1 MVNPFLR
8 RATEYVRDDES
19 FLSIVSP
26 APLTTF
32 LAVNKHKDDMFEVPV
47 RIIGAPGS
55 GKTML
60 ATLAEFRMVE
70 TILADE
76 TNPTN
81 RALADALGQAGFLKN
96 GKPHV
101 AAVRVPMESEYRD
114 FWELPY
120 EPSVKTKLAFWLVQA
135 RAILGLIRNLTA
147 NKTREIDEIQFVP
160 RATYEAHVEQIGGL
174 SAVGIRD
181 RALAVQRAIYS
192 VGAGLRAPKLED
204 LPIDA
209 TAPYAPFDAI
219 SRIRIGWMGEVIELS
234 PLVMLDDVHALH
246 HDQLES
252 MFAMLSHREMKFG
265 RWMMMRL
272 DALTPGAV
280 LRSSANQPSHNRALG
295 RDFIDIRMQGDEKKD
310 AARRQFRSM
319 ARDMAKRYLPMV
331 EALRNRNATDIDRL
345 IPGEPPK
352 MSSGQL
358 KELEGKVSK
367 EQVKLGISSSRRK
380 EIDDLVDD
388 FMKRTKSFDHR
399 PEISLAMKRI
409 LLHRYAIR
417 IARSTPSLFE
427 ELDPDPRTPLKAD
440 ADVAHG
446 ARLHL
451 HHEFDRPLHYGVDD
465 ICDASNENAEIF
477 LQFAGELVA
486 NIETRA
492 IRNNALP
499 LPARDQQSI
508 LIKKARSIMDDW
520 AFPYAQ
526 RVRDMVDTIGRDCRE
541 ESLLPNAPLGAGA
554 NAVAILEEEMEA
566 SSFDDELGA
575 VLKHAVARGAVTIER
590 NYGQGGKLWALIE
603 LTGTV
608 NLAYGLTFNRGGFL
622 PKNLDYLRS
631 ASGLSDA

>member
-1 MVNPFLR
+1 MANPFLR
-8 RATEYVRDDES
+8 RATEYVREDES

-32 LAVNKHKDDMFEVPV
+32 LATSRNKDDMFEVPV

-70 TILADE
+70 TILKDE

-81 RALADALGQAGFLKN
+81 RTLADALALAGFLKD
-96 GKPHV
+96 GKPNV

-120 EPSVKTKLAFWLVQA
+120 EPIVKTKLAFWLVQA
-135 RAILGLIRNLTA
+135 RAMLGLIRNLTA
-147 NKTREIDEIQFVP
+147 NRTRAIDAIEFVP
-160 RATYEAHVEQIGGL
+160 RANHEAHLEQIGGL

-181 RALAVQRAIYS
+181 RALAVQRAIYK
-192 VGAGLRAPKLED
+192 VGAGLRAPKLEN

-219 SRIRIGWMGEVIELS
+219 SRIRIDWNGETIEMS

-246 HDQLES
+246 HDQLEA
-252 MFAMLSHREMKFG
+252 MFGMLSHREMKFG

-272 DALTPGAV
+272 DALSPGAV
-280 LRSSANQPSHNRALG
+280 MRSHGDQPTHNRAQG
-295 RDFIDIRMQGDEKKD
+295 RDFVDIRMQGDDKKD
-310 AARRQFRSM
+310 TSKKQFRTM

-331 EALRNRNATDIDRL
+331 EGLRNRGATDIDRL
-345 IPGEPPK
+345 VPSEPPK
-352 MSSGQL
+352 LSAAQL
-358 KELEGKVSK
+358 RDLEGKVAK
-367 EQVKLGISSSRRK
+367 DQEKLEIGPKRRK
-380 EIDDLVDD
+380 EIEDIVED
-388 FMKRTKSFDHR
+388 FIRRTKSYDDG
-399 PEISLAMKRI
+399 PDVALAMTRI
-409 LLHRYAIR
+409 LLHRYAVR
-417 IARSTPSLFE
+417 IARATPSLFE
-427 ELDPDPRTPLKAD
+427 EIDPDPKTPLKAD

-446 ARLHL
+446 ARVHL
-451 HHEFDRPLHYGVDD
+451 HHDYNRPLHYGVDEV
-465 ICDASNENAEIF
+465 CDASNENAEVF

-492 IRNNALP
+492 IRNNPLALP
-499 LPARDQQSI
+499 AKDQQSI
-508 LIKKARSIMDDW
+508 LVEKAKSIMDAW
-520 AFPYAQ
+520 AFPHAQ
-526 RVRDMVDTIGRDCRE
+526 RVRQMVDTIGADCKA

-554 NAVAILEEEMEA
+554 NAVAILEEDMEEM
-566 SSFDDELGA
+566 SLDDELGP
-575 VLKHAVARGAVTIER
+575 VLKYAIAHGAITIER

-608 NLAYGLTFNRGGFL
+608 GLVYGLTFNRGGFL
-622 PKNLDYLRS
+622 PQKLDYLRK
-631 ASGLSDA
+631 AAGLINA

>member
-32 LAVNKHKDDMFEVPV
+32 LAVNKHRDDMFEVPV

-135 RAILGLIRNLTA
+135 RAMLGLIRNLTA

-160 RATYEAHVEQIGGL
+160 RATYEAHLEQIGGL

-280 LRSSANQPSHNRALG
+280 LRSSANQPSHNRAPG

-345 IPGEPPK
+345 LPGEPPK
-352 MSSGQL
+352 LTSGQL
-358 KELEGKVSK
+358 KELEGKVIK
-367 EQVKLGISSSRRK
+367 EQVKLGIGSSRRK

-427 ELDPDPRTPLKAD
+427 EIDPDPRTPLKAD

-451 HHEFDRPLHYGVDD
+451 HHEYDRPLHYGVDD

-526 RVRDMVDTIGRDCRE
+526 RVRDMVDAIGRDCRE

-554 NAVAILEEEMEA
+554 NAIAILEEEMEA

>member
-32 LAVNKHKDDMFEVPV
+32 LAVNKHRDDMFEVPV

-70 TILADE
+70 TILKDE

-135 RAILGLIRNLTA
+135 RAMLGLIRNLTA

-192 VGAGLRAPKLED
+192 VGAGLRAPKLEN

-280 LRSSANQPSHNRALG
+280 LRSSANQPSHDRASG

-345 IPGEPPK
+345 LPGEPPK
-352 MSSGQL
+352 LTSGQL
-358 KELEGKVSK
+358 KELEGKVIK
-367 EQVKLGISSSRRK
+367 EQAKLGISPSRRK
-380 EIDDLVDD
+380 EIDDIVDD
-388 FMKRTKSFDHR
+388 FMKRTKSFDDR

-451 HHEFDRPLHYGVDD
+451 HHEYDRPLHYGVDD

-526 RVRDMVDTIGRDCRE
+526 RVRDMVDAIGRDCRE

-631 ASGLSDA
+631 AAGLSDA